1 MQEAKPDSTVARIPH
16 PSPEKL
22 TEPVISRLRAEQID
36 SAIELFQVQL
46 LEHQIE
52 TQPEQLRRVIE
63 KMVADERF
71 GFILGAMA
79 DSGQLVGVAYGG
91 AYLGLEHGGESGWLE
106 ELYVLPAWRQHGL
119 GTRLVNETIRL
130 ARARGWRALD
140 LEIDTDHQRVV
151 TLYTRHHFQLLNRS
165 RYCLKLD

>member
-1 MQEAKPDSTVARIPH
+1 MIPH
-16 PSPEKL
+16 HSPEKL
-22 TEPVISRLRAEQID
+22 TTPIVSQLRADQID

-46 LEHQIE
+46 VEHRIK
-52 TQPEQLRRVIE
+52 TQPEQLRQVIE
-63 KMVADERF
+63 KVVADERF
-71 GFILGAMA
+71 GFILAAMA
-79 DSGQLVGVAYGG
+79 DSGKLVGVAYGG

-106 ELYVLPAWRQHGL
+106 ELYVLPAWRQNGL

-140 LEIDTDHQRVV
+140 LEIDTEHQRVV
-151 TLYTRHHFQLLNRS
+151 SLYARHHFQSQNRS